1 MLADDAAWFTILQA
15 HVTAVQANDTAVR
28 LCREGQLDEAIA
40 ALQGGLAANSPY
52 ATGYSNLGFLYLRK
66 GQLDQAVE
74 CLLHALEVDP
84 RHKDAPEHLVDVLSA
99 LIDELVRIG
108 FSDGFLA
115 LQPGGTFDDH
125 NRHIRT
131 RELGALLAKIGASGV
146 FTVNGR
152 ALESVQLLAII
163 ARNVQQ
169 KMRYHHHSFS
179 LKCVWE
185 GLGEAARAGFPGQSS
200 PGRLD

>member
-1 MLADDAAWFTILQA
+1 VLVDDPAWFAILQA
-15 HVTAVQANDTAVR
+15 HVTAVQANNAAVR
-28 LCREGQLDEAIA
+28 LFREGQLDEAIA
-40 ALQGGLAANSPY
+40 TLQGGLAANLPY

-66 GQLDQAVE
+66 GQLDQAVA

-84 RHKDAPEHLVDVLSA
+84 RHKDAPEHLVDLLSA

-131 RELGALLAKIGASGV
+131 REIGALLAKIGESGV
-146 FTVNGR
+146 FTVHGR
-152 ALESVQLLAII
+152 ALESAQLLAII
-163 ARNVQQ
+163 VHHVQQ
-169 KMRYHHHSFS
+169 KMRYHNHSFS
-179 LKCVWE
+179 LKFVWE
-185 GLGEAARAGFPGQSS
+185 DLSEEACAGFPG
-200 PGRLD
+200 